1 MLKLLKVL
9 SLLHLLAPSKLARI
23 GFAIHQNGINL
34 MLLFALT
41 DKTNKEKTALV
52 DSRESISY
60 QELQKRSENLAYVL
74 EGKYGLGKNR
84 RVAFLC
90 KNHAFL
96 VQGIFAVSRL
106 GADVY
111 LLNNSMSQL
120 QFDRRV
126 EEYNYDLLIYDH
138 EFSGLINNSPYQNPK
153 IASDYEN
160 NEAIRSWFD
169 SPLCKNR
176 KLKASSSGKIV
187 LLTGG
192 TTGKPK
198 PVVHRPSLVNFLDP
212 FAALLDRLR
221 LSQYST
227 AYIATPIY
235 HGYGIAV
242 LLAFFALG
250 KKVIIQDSFEAKQ
263 ACALVRHHQ
272 VEAITVVPLMLHK
285 MMTHDQVALGSLRCI
300 ASGGAKLNP
309 ALVKEVNDQ
318 LGNVLYNLYGTSE
331 AGLNIIA
338 APEDLNY
345 HANTIGKAIKGG
357 RLRVTLE
364 GKEVGQGNIGQLCIR
379 NKWSMMNSPTRW
391 IQTGDTGYQDANG
404 YFFLCGRTDDL
415 IISAGNNIY
424 PLEIEAI
431 LTDHPSVKDA
441 AVIGVEDYY
450 SGQRLKAYVQLHSG
464 KTLANEELLGW
475 LETQLAKFQI
485 PREIVFVDGL
495 PYTELGKLD
504 RKQVQIFTN
513 HEDMVGSLTGM

>member
-1 MLKLLKVL
+1 MLKLMKIL
-9 SLLHLLAPSKLARI
+9 SLLHLLSPPKIARLVV
-23 GFAIHQNGINL
+23 AIRQNGINL
-34 MLLFALT
+34 MLIFALT
-41 DKTNKEKTALV
+41 DQTNKKKTALV
-52 DSRESISY
+52 DSRETISY
-60 QELQKRSENLAYVL
+60 QELQERSESLAYL
-74 EGKYGLGKNR
+74 LAEKYRLGKNQ

-90 KNHAFL
+90 QNHASL

-106 GADVY
+106 GANVY
-111 LLNNSMSQL
+111 LLNNSISQL

-160 NEAIRSWFD
+160 NEAISSWLD
-169 SPLCKNR
+169 SSLRKNR

-198 PVVHRPSLVNFLDP
+198 RVVHRPSLINFLDP

-250 KKVIIQDSFEAKQ
+250 KKVIIQDSFEVKQ

-285 MMTHDQVALGSLRCI
+285 MMTYDQVALGSLRCI

-309 ALVKEVNDQ
+309 ALVKEVNDR

-338 APEDLNY
+338 VPEDLNY

-379 NKWSMMNSPTRW
+379 NKWSMTNSPTRW
-391 IQTGDTGYQDANG
+391 IQTGDTGYRDANG
-404 YFFLCGRTDDL
+404 YYFLCGRTDDL
-415 IISAGNNIY
+415 IISNGNNIY
-424 PLEIEAI
+424 PMEIEAI
-431 LTDHPSVKDA
+431 LTDHPSIRDVA
-441 AVIGVEDYY
+441 IIGVEDCY
-450 SGQRLKAYVQLHSG
+450 SGQVLRAYVQLEHG
-464 KTLANEELLGW
+464 KTLAKEELIDWSGRK
-475 LETQLAKFQI
+475 LAKFQI
-485 PREIVFVDGL
+485 PRDIVFVDDL

-504 RKQVQIFTN
+504 RKQVETAKKYKYLVN
-513 HEDMVGSLTGM
+513 

>member
-1 MLKLLKVL
+1 MLKLMKIL
-9 SLLHLLAPSKLARI
+9 SLLHLLSPPKLARLA
-23 GFAIHQNGINL
+23 FAIRQNGINL
-34 MLLFALT
+34 MLIFALT
-41 DKTNKEKTALV
+41 DQTNKKKTALV

-60 QELQKRSENLAYVL
+60 QELQERSESLAYL
-74 EGKYGLGKNR
+74 LAEKYRLGKNQ

-90 KNHAFL
+90 QNHASL

-111 LLNNSMSQL
+111 LLNHTMSQL
-120 QFDRRV
+120 QFDQRV
-126 EEYNYDLLIYDH
+126 EEYNYDLLIYDN
-138 EFSGLINNSPYQNPK
+138 EFSGLINNSAYRNPRIVSDYNKNEPLNTWPDLSLHPNPK
-153 IASDYEN
+153 LN
-160 NEAIRSWFD
+160 
-169 SPLCKNR
+169 
-176 KLKASSSGKIV
+176 ASSSGKIV

-198 PVVHRPSLVNFLDP
+198 RVVHRPSLVNFLDP

-309 ALVKEVNDQ
+309 ALVKEVNNR

-338 APEDLNY
+338 VPEDLNY

-357 RLRVTLE
+357 RLRVTRE

-379 NKWSMMNSPTRW
+379 NKWSMTNSPTRW

-441 AVIGVEDYY
+441 AVIGVEDHY

-495 PYTELGKLD
+495 PYTALGKLD
-504 RKQVQIFTN
+504 RKQVETLTN
-513 HEDMVGSLTGM
+513 HQEMTI

>member
-9 SLLHLLAPSKLARI
+9 SLLHLLSPSKLARI

-41 DKTNKEKTALV
+41 DKMHKEKTALV

-90 KNHAFL
+90 KNHASL

-126 EEYNYDLLIYDH
+126 EEYNYDLLIYDN

-212 FAALLDRLR
+212 FAALLDRLQ
-221 LSQYST
+221 LSKYST
-227 AYIATPIY
+227 VYIATPIY
-235 HGYGIAV
+235 HGYGMAL
-242 LLAFFALG
+242 LLAFLALG
-250 KKVIIQDSFEAKQ
+250 KKVIVQDRFDTEK
-263 ACALVRHHQ
+263 ACALIAHHH
-272 VEAITVVPLMLHK
+272 VEAMTVVPLMLHK
-285 MMTHDQVALGSLRCI
+285 MLRHNSAALSSLRCV
-300 ASGGAKLNP
+300 ASGGTKLNP
-309 ALVKEVNDQ
+309 RLVKEVRNQ
-318 LGNVLYNLYGTSE
+318 LGDVLCNLYGTSE
-331 AGLNIIA
+331 AGLNTIA
-338 APEDLNY
+338 VPKDLAE
-345 HANTIGKAIKGG
+345 HANTIGRVIAGG
-357 RLRVTLE
+357 QLRVVAE
-364 GKEVGQGNIGQLCIR
+364 GKEVSPGSIGQFCVR
-379 NKWSMMNSPTRW
+379 NKWSMINGTTRW
-391 IQTGDTGYQDANG
+391 IQTGDTGYRDANG
-404 YFFLCGRTDDL
+404 YYFLCGRTDDL
-415 IISAGNNIY
+415 IISNGNNIY
-424 PLEIEAI
+424 PMEIEAI
-431 LTDHPSVKDA
+431 LNDHPSIKDL
-441 AVIGVEDYY
+441 AVIGVENRY
-450 SGQRLKAYVQLHSG
+450 SGQVLKAYVQLQHG
-464 KTLANEELLGW
+464 KTLAKEELIEWSGRK
-475 LETQLAKFQI
+475 LAKFQI
-485 PREIVFVDGL
+485 PRDIVFVDDL

-504 RKQVQIFTN
+504 RKQVETLTN
-513 HEDMVGSLTGM
+513 HQEMTI